1 VNRNSH
7 VQSTLARR
15 NPVNVLRRS
24 GRRFRR
30 RPRAMQIRT
39 VAVVL
44 ATVVGLVI
52 YLADA
57 PSSTS
62 TSTGSSTSGALRA
75 APAARLLA
83 DETATGP
90 TTTTTAPASPGAGTG
105 TPVDQAST
113 STRGVTA
120 KTINVVFPVVNLQGL
135 SSSIGFAGDFEFT
148 EQTKA
153 INLYVNE
160 INNSGGINGRKINP
174 IIANFDPTNES
185 EMRSLCKDW
194 TEGSPAAFAVVDGQG
209 TWTGDNQLCVTQE
222 GQTPFIGAW
231 TTVTNWTQMGS
242 PYLWWTGT
250 DQAAELATLV
260 QWGKSAKLL
269 GGSRKVGIVVGDR
282 ASDQLALNQYLLPD
296 LRAAGIT
303 PTVETIAAGISD
315 SATTSTEA
323 PLVIQKLRSAGVQSV
338 IPLVP
343 FNAFFPLIGAE
354 TEQMYFPKLLLSDY
368 EGSVTSALGLI
379 PVPYNTAL
387 NGQMGISTLT
397 LGGFDDARPE
407 AQGGYDPGV
416 RTCFTTWH
424 KAYPQVPKGQE
435 SFYIEEQGPIA
446 GWCQG
451 VRLFAEAAKMA
462 GPNLNRRTFVQAM
475 SRITNYPGTL
485 SPVLSYSPTKFY
497 GPTQYQVVKLH
508 TNSPA
513 TSACKLKTNHKPQ
526 GTCWVTVQGFRPLAS
541 PTPPG

>member
-1 VNRNSH
+1 MS
-7 VQSTLARR
+7 QLTSTLARR
-15 NPVNVLRRS
+15 NPVTVLRRS
-24 GRRFRR
+24 GRRFAR
-30 RPRAMQIRT
+30 RPRAMQVRT
-39 VAVVL
+39 VAAVL
-44 ATVVGLVI
+44 AVVIGLVV

-57 PSSTS
+57 PSSSTPSSGSGTS
-62 TSTGSSTSGALRA
+62 SGAARSTGS
-75 APAARLLA
+75 ARLLA
-83 DETATGP
+83 DRAATGP
-90 TTTTTAPASPGAGTG
+90 TTTTTTAASGGSAGAG

-113 STRGVTA
+113 STRGITGN
-120 KTINVVFPVVNLQGL
+120 TINVVFPVVNLQGL
-135 SSSIGFAGDFEFT
+135 SSQLGFASDFEFT
-148 EQTKA
+148 EQAKA

-160 INNSGGINGRKINP
+160 INNSGGINGRKINA

-185 EMRSLCKDW
+185 DMRSLCKDW
-194 TEGSPAAFAVVDGQG
+194 TEGSPAAFAVVDGEG
-209 TWTGDNQLCVTQE
+209 TWTGDNELCVTQE

-242 PYLWWTGT
+242 PYLWWTNA
-250 DQAAELATLV
+250 DQAAELATVV

-269 GGSRKVGIVVGDR
+269 GGSRKVGVVAGDR

-303 PTVETIAAGISD
+303 PVVETIAAGISD

-368 EGSVTSALGLI
+368 EGSVTGSLGLI
-379 PVPYNTAL
+379 PIPYNTAL
-387 NGQMGISTLT
+387 NGQEGISTLT

-407 AQGGYDPGV
+407 TQGGYDPGV
-416 RTCFTTWH
+416 RACYTTWH
-424 KAYPQVPKGQE
+424 KAYPKVPKGQE

-451 VRLFAEAAKMA
+451 VRLFADAAKLA

-485 SPVLSYSPTKFY
+485 SPVLSFSPTKFY

-513 TSACKLKTNHKPQ
+513 SSACKLKTNGKPQ

-541 PTPPG
+541 PTPGG